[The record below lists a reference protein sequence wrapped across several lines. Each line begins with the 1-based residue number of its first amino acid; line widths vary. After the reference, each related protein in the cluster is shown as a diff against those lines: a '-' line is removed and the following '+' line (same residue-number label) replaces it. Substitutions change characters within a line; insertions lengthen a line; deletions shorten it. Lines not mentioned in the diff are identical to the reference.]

1 MRRERAVDSGG
12 PSERATDTADDLTY
26 LTFFLGA
33 EEYALPLSRVSEIL
47 PLGELTRVPAAPPF
61 VIGLASLHGAAVP
74 VIDVAAKFGAG
85 TAAAERTR
93 SIIAVRIAIA
103 GSWYVVGM
111 VIDHLGRVRR
121 LSPGAVQPPP
131 PLDGLIS
138 VEFLVG
144 VFEGGGRFVM
154 CVDVDRILGV
164 DEASQLAAMAG
175 ESPEAEDESTAPKLS
190 FLAVR
195 MAGEPCVLGLGQLRQ
210 VQVCDRVSPIPGTPS
225 FVLGATNVRGAIV
238 PVVDVARRVGLQARD
253 RRPTDCLVLVGLDAD
268 GREGTV
274 GLVVDSIDGLLH
286 ATADEINRT
295 PPFGTRFPASMVQG
309 MAPSGGTFI
318 PILDVLRALSPE
330 AARATPGNPSELSRS
345 SATSGRKGEIASA
358 GAPR

>member
-1 MRRERAVDSGG
+1 MREERAVDLGG
-12 PSERATDTADDLTY
+12 PPERAADAADGLTY

-33 EEYALPLSRVSEIL
+33 EEYALPLSRVCEVL

-61 VIGLASLHGAAVP
+61 ISGLASLHGAAVP
-74 VIDVAAKFGAG
+74 VIDIAAKFGAG
-85 TAAAERTR
+85 TASTEGTR
-93 SIIAVRIAIA
+93 SIVAVRIAIA

-121 LSPGAVQPPP
+121 LSPGAIQPPP

-154 CVDVDRILGV
+154 CVDVDRVLGA
-164 DEASQLAAMAG
+164 DEASQVAEMAG
-175 ESPEAEDESTAPKLS
+175 DSPRAEDESPATRLS

-195 MAGEPCVLGLGQLRQ
+195 MAGEPCVLGLGQLRE

-238 PVVDVARRVGLQARD
+238 PVVDIARRVGLQARD
-253 RRPTDCLVLVGLDAD
+253 RRPDDCLVLVGLDSD

-274 GLVVDSIDGLLH
+274 GLVVDSIDGLVH

-295 PPFGTRFPASMVQG
+295 PPFGTRFPFAMVQG
-309 MAPSGGTFI
+309 MAPSGGTFV

-330 AARATPGNPSELSRS
+330 AEKATSGSPSELSRS
-345 SATSGRKGEIASA
+345 PAASE
-358 GAPR
+358 